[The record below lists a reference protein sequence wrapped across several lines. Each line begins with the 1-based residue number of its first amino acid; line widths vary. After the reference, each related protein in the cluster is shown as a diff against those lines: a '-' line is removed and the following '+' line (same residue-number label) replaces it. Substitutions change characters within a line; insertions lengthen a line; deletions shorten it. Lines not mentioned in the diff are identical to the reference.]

1 MSLIS
6 IDNKKIRRFRR
17 ATPVPFMPQS
27 SESNRVGDRAHQGIA
42 GAAQQRR
49 QCQLIELRQSVL
61 PAMPKSALPMRRTA
75 KTPLI
80 WFPKLHLL
88 LVSSE
93 FVQQA
98 QPAFSSTR

>member
-1 MSLIS
+1 M
-6 IDNKKIRRFRR
+6 RFRIVLDQLPLGLCR
-17 ATPVPFMPQS
+17 NLQRQTGQMMTRI
-27 SESNRVGDRAHQGIA
+27 RVLPEGVNNGGSASLASFGNP
-42 GAAQQRR
+42 
-49 QCQLIELRQSVL
+49 LK

-75 KTPLI
+75 KTPVI
-80 WFPKLHLL
+80 WLPKLHLL

>member
-1 MSLIS
+1 VIAR
-6 IDNKKIRRFRR
+6 IRVLPERINNGGS
-17 ATPVPFMPQS
+17 AS
-27 SESNRVGDRAHQGIA
+27 SASFGNR
-42 GAAQQRR
+42 
-49 QCQLIELRQSVL
+49 LK

>member
-1 MSLIS
+1 MVAHVRVLPERVNSGGS
-6 IDNKKIRRFRR
+6 ASSARFGN
-17 ATPVPFMPQS
+17 P
-27 SESNRVGDRAHQGIA
+27 
-42 GAAQQRR
+42 
-49 QCQLIELRQSVL
+49 LK

-75 KTPLI
+75 KTPVI
-80 WFPKLHLL
+80 WFPKLHGL

>member
-1 MSLIS
+1 VIVR
-6 IDNKKIRRFRR
+6 IRVLPEQLNNGGS
-17 ATPVPFMPQS
+17 AS
-27 SESNRVGDRAHQGIA
+27 SASFGNP
-42 GAAQQRR
+42 
-49 QCQLIELRQSVL
+49 LK
-61 PAMPKSALPMRRTA
+61 PAMPKSALSMRRTA